1 MLRIAVISFFVANLL
16 LFAFRGKEPPA
27 PEKALSRPAVVED
40 SNIPTIHLFN
50 EMVQDQDLMSD
61 SRRCFSLGP
70 FHSSED
76 MDEFRGQLDEVS
88 ARTSQRQTQAL
99 VEKGFWVFLP
109 PFESL
114 LEANKV
120 LFSLQAL
127 GLEDI
132 VVIYQGEW
140 ENAISMGYFL
150 RQENAQKRK
159 KGLEDRGYT
168 PLIRV
173 QRQGES
179 RYWLD
184 YEQAPGSVLIALDL
198 QDRPNDFMRRSLP
211 CPEQNPFETVAGV
224 AESLAENAAQN
235 TAQNAAQN
243 TAQAP
248 TQNLQDDEGS
258 EAVEAVGIDAEEIAG
273 EMARETPE
281 AKVETDPVAVD
292 DMGTETVSETEAL
305 ATEDL
310 ADGNDQ
316 EQVQA
321 LEETDTAL
329 SGGVESAGS
338 TDTGSVE
345 TDDPPPAPVVVTNPE
360 NGPETA
366 AEAAAET
373 VDDLVTEQSPLEDEE
388 AQTAK
393 SVGTGPQIG
402 FEYTS
407 NTNNDVEPELANE
420 ADTVDG
426 EVKDPDKDEGTNPE
440 SNKETEPDGG

>member
-1 MLRIAVISFFVANLL
+1 MLRIAVISLFVANLL
-16 LFAFRGKEPPA
+16 LFAFRGKEPPV
-27 PEKALSRPAVVED
+27 PEKAMSRPAVVED
-40 SNIPTIHLFN
+40 TGIPTIHLFS
-50 EMVQDQDLMSD
+50 EMVQDQELMSD

-76 MDEFRGQLDEVS
+76 LDEFRGQLEGVS
-88 ARTSQRQTQAL
+88 ARTSERQTQAL

-132 VVIYQGEW
+132 AVIYQGEW
-140 ENAISMGYFL
+140 ENAVSMGYFL
-150 RQENAQKRK
+150 RQENAQRRK
-159 KGLEDRGYT
+159 KGLEDRGYA

-173 QRQGES
+173 QRQAES

-184 YEQAPGSVLIALDL
+184 YEQAPGSVLITLDL
-198 QDRPNDFMRRSLP
+198 QDRPNDFMQRSLP
-211 CPEQNPFETVAGV
+211 CPEHNPFETVAGV
-224 AESLAENAAQN
+224 AEDLSE
-235 TAQNAAQN
+235 N

-248 TQNLQDDEGS
+248 TQNPQDDEGS
-258 EAVEAVGIDAEEIAG
+258 EAAEAVEIDAEEITG
-273 EMARETPE
+273 EIVEEVAEETPE
-281 AKVETDPVAVD
+281 AKVETGPVAVD
-292 DMGTETVSETEAL
+292 GPGTETGVETEAL
-305 ATEDL
+305 ATENL
-310 ADGNDQ
+310 ADGNVQ

-329 SGGVESAGS
+329 SGGVESAES
-338 TDTGSVE
+338 ADTGPVE
-345 TDDPPPAPVVVTNPE
+345 TDGPPSPSVVVTDPE

-366 AEAAAET
+366 AESAAET
-373 VDDLVTEQSPLEDEE
+373 VDEPVTGQSPLENEA

-393 SVGTGPQIG
+393 SVGTGPPIG

-407 NTNNDVEPELANE
+407 NTNSDVEPELANE

-426 EVKDPDKDEGTNPE
+426 EVKDPDKDEGTDPE
-440 SNKETEPDGG
+440 SDDGTDPNGD